1 MLHARF
7 SNQSYQYVVIV
18 GGVSSSTLTILEL
31 MYMCQFQPNWAQR
44 ILYGH
49 IIPKGFENRYN
60 QLYLDSILLLLMN
73 NDEHSPDSN
82 MAKSADNNDNQIENS
97 NKGKIYLI
105 ETLEAV
111 YIL

>member
-1 MLHARF
+1 MPGFLIKISIFCYCRF
-7 SNQSYQYVVIV
+7 RFFVNI
-18 GGVSSSTLTILEL
+18 ILEL
-31 MYMCQFQPNWAQR
+31 LYMCKLKPNCAQR

-49 IIPKGFENRYN
+49 IIPKGFEDRYN
-60 QLYLDSILLLLMN
+60 QLYLGSILLFLMN